1 MGDTLWGSNDI
12 VRALIQA
19 SPLAIVIL
27 DTNDQIRTW
36 NPAAQRLFG
45 WSEAEVLGQRPPFV
59 PDDKQAEFLAIREGE
74 RAGEVLNG
82 VELRRQRK
90 DGTPIDV
97 RLWTAALRDAAGR
110 ISDVLGM
117 FEDVTDRRRAEA
129 ARRESEAQRDAVLQ
143 NVPVVLYRARASG
156 EFAGM
161 WVSENVERLTG
172 FPAERFAAEP
182 SFWASRV
189 HPEDREEVFKTFGEL
204 QQDALATYQYR
215 WQCADGSYRWF
226 LDQAYL
232 RQSNGEIPQE
242 FLGTWLDITERKH
255 AEILVRAQRDLALA
269 LASAGNLEE
278 GLRRCLDTACEVAHL
293 DSGGF
298 YLVNE
303 ESGALE
309 LCVHRGLSPAFVR
322 SVSSFGPESKNAG
335 LVMAGKPVFGPYR
348 NIGLHLTE
356 VDRQEALHFL
366 AAIPVLH
373 ERRVIGCMNVASH
386 VFDNASDM
394 VCDALEAIGAQIGQS
409 IARLKTEDALRKSN
423 ERFRRLA
430 ADTDTGFVVL
440 DEAGVVLEAN
450 EPYMRLADS
459 ERMEDI
465 IGHSVIEWTAP
476 EEREHNAAAVILCA
490 TQGKIQDFET
500 IYLHKDGKRIHL
512 LINATN
518 QEVSGRKRLV
528 SFCRDITERKAVE
541 TALTTRVR
549 QLEAVRGVSTEMT
562 RELDLPVLLDL
573 VIRRAVDLFDAK
585 SGTVRLWDDQTQ
597 TLVPVS
603 WHGLGSWLQGH
614 RRRLGEGLSGRVAQR
629 REGLIVNEYRT
640 SPYATPRVLAETGI
654 TAILA
659 EPLLYRDRLLGVITV
674 DHCEAGRV
682 FSTDDQ
688 YLLGLFAAQAAIA
701 IENARLYQEAEK
713 QRREIEVVADLSQRL
728 NASLDL
734 DTVLQRVAEG
744 ARDLT
749 GSDLAQIA
757 LREGETDTIVFR
769 YGAGSLY
776 GQYKDHRIEPGKGV
790 GGKVLL
796 TKQPF
801 RTDNYAEDSRITKD
815 YLAITLSE
823 GVVAELAVPIQAEG
837 QIEGVLFVDNRSS
850 RSFTDRD
857 ERTLQ
862 RLADHAAIAIR
873 NARLHAMAIQR
884 AQQLDTLNRV
894 ALALTTELDPRDV
907 ARRILEGVQALFPGA
922 VGRLLEHVEGAETLR
937 VVASVGLRRPDYG
950 HSSHLRPGEGLAGI
964 AAATHRP
971 VICEDITRESR
982 FVNRAWAAAE
992 GFMSGVVFPLLH
1004 GNRVIGILSGF
1015 LRRRHVFPD
1024 DEMQLLQALAAHA
1037 AIALENARLF
1047 KEAQIGRERLL
1058 ELTKRVI
1065 SAQEEER
1072 RRLSRE
1078 LHDETGQALTAL
1090 RINLGLMDG
1099 DVPGDAAALRQRLGD
1114 AVTLT
1119 DSVGDQV
1126 RRMAQ
1131 GLRPPVLDALGVN
1144 SALEGF
1150 CRDFGRRTQL
1160 AIEYSGEDIPL
1171 PSETVGIHLYRV
1183 LQEALTNIIKHA
1195 RAHRVQVALEAVD
1208 GMIRLV
1214 VEDDGVGF
1222 DLNTWE
1228 SQPSGMGIGLLG
1240 MRERVEQLQGRLEII
1255 SRPGRGTRLVARIPT
1270 LEGP

>member
-1 MGDTLWGSNDI
+1 MGDTLWGSNHI
-12 VRALIQA
+12 LRALIQA
-19 SPLAIVIL
+19 SPLAIVTL

-45 WSEAEVLGQRPPFV
+45 WSEAEVLGQRPLFV
-59 PDDKQAEFLAIREGE
+59 PDDKQAEFLAIRERE
-74 RAGEVLNG
+74 RAGEALNG

-182 SFWASRV
+182 SFWASRL

-232 RQSNGEIPQE
+232 RQSNGESPQE

-303 ESGALE
+303 ETGALE

-450 EPYMRLADS
+450 EPYMRLVGS
-459 ERMEDI
+459 GRMEDI

-476 EEREHNAAAVILCA
+476 EEREHNAAAVTLCA
-490 TQGKIQDFET
+490 KQGNIQDFET

-573 VIRRAVDLFDAK
+573 VIRRAVELFDAK

-597 TLVPVS
+597 TLVPVA

-640 SPYATPRVLAETGI
+640 SPYATPRVLAETEI

-674 DHCEAGRV
+674 DHCEPGRV

-688 YLLGLFAAQAAIA
+688 YLVGLFAAQAAIA

-757 LREGETDTIVFR
+757 LREGETDTMVFR
-769 YGAGSLY
+769 YGAGSLH
-776 GQYKDHRIEPGKGV
+776 GQYKHHRIEPGKGV

-823 GVVAELAVPIQAEG
+823 GVVAELAVPIQTEG

-873 NARLHAMAIQR
+873 NARL
-884 AQQLDTLNRV
+884 
-894 ALALTTELDPRDV
+894 
-907 ARRILEGVQALFPGA
+907 
-922 VGRLLEHVEGAETLR
+922 
-937 VVASVGLRRPDYG
+937 
-950 HSSHLRPGEGLAGI
+950 
-964 AAATHRP
+964 
-971 VICEDITRESR
+971 
-982 FVNRAWAAAE
+982 
-992 GFMSGVVFPLLH
+992 
-1004 GNRVIGILSGF
+1004 
-1015 LRRRHVFPD
+1015 
-1024 DEMQLLQALAAHA
+1024 
-1037 AIALENARLF
+1037 F
-1047 KEAQIGRERLL
+1047 KESQIGRERLL

-1090 RINLGLMDG
+1090 RINLGLMGG
-1099 DVPGDAAALRQRLGD
+1099 DVPGDAAALRQRLGE

-1119 DSVGDQV
+1119 DSVGDQI
-1126 RRMAQ
+1126 RQMAQ

-1160 AIEYSGEDIPL
+1160 AIEYSGEDLSL
-1171 PSETVGIHLYRV
+1171 PPETVGIHLYRF

-1208 GMIRLV
+1208 GVIRLV

-1222 DLNTWE
+1222 DLDAWE
-1228 SQPSGMGIGLLG
+1228 SQPSGMGIGLLS

-1255 SRPGRGTRLVARIPT
+1255 SRPGHGTRLVAHIPT